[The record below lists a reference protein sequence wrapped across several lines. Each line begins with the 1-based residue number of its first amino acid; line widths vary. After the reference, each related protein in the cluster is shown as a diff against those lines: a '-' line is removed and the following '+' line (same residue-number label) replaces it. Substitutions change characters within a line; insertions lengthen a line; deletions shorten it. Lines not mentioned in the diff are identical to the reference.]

1 MKKCLS
7 FFMFL
12 SVLAHAGM
20 MEGYYD
26 NARKQ
31 MLEIIQDQ
39 VREESAYLRKKSLD
53 EEVLNAMR
61 SVPRHKFVPLIHRMS
76 SYENRPLS
84 IGYGQTISQPFIVA
98 IMTDLLELK
107 HTDRVLEVGT
117 GSGYQAAVLAEI
129 VKDVYTV
136 EVIEELAKTA
146 KKRLK
151 KLGYINVKTRSGD
164 GYYGWEE
171 NAPYDAIIVTAA
183 AGDIPPPLLKQLK
196 PGGKMIIPVKSMFY
210 VQHLILVEKDQ
221 KGALTTRQI
230 VPVMFVPLTG
240 KH

>member
-1 MKKCLS
+1 MEKCLS

-12 SVLAHAGM
+12 SVLVHAGM
-20 MEGYYD
+20 MDGYYD

-31 MLEIIQDQ
+31 MLEVIQEQ
-39 VREESAYLRKKSLD
+39 VREGSAYLRKKSLD
-53 EEVLNAMR
+53 KEVINAMR
-61 SVPRHKFVPLIHRMS
+61 SVPRHEFVPLIHRVS
-76 SYENRPLS
+76 SYANRPLS

-129 VKDVYTV
+129 VKEVYTV

-146 KKRLK
+146 KKRLE

-183 AGDIPPPLLKQLK
+183 AGHIPPPLLKQLK

>member
-1 MKKCLS
+1 
-7 FFMFL
+7 MFL
-12 SVLAHAGM
+12 SVLVHAGM
-20 MEGYYD
+20 MDGYYD

-31 MLEIIQDQ
+31 MLEVIQEQ
-39 VREESAYLRKKSLD
+39 VREGSAYLRKKSLD
-53 EEVLNAMR
+53 KEVINAMR
-61 SVPRHKFVPLIHRMS
+61 SVPRHEFVPLIHRVS
-76 SYENRPLS
+76 SYANRPLS

-129 VKDVYTV
+129 VKEVYTV

-146 KKRLK
+146 KKRLE

-183 AGDIPPPLLKQLK
+183 AGHIPPPLLKQLK

>member
-1 MKKCLS
+1 
-7 FFMFL
+7 MFL
-12 SVLAHAGM
+12 SVLVHAGM
-20 MEGYYD
+20 MDGYYD

-31 MLEIIQDQ
+31 MLEVIQEQ
-39 VREESAYLRKKSLD
+39 VREGSAYLRKKSLD
-53 EEVLNAMR
+53 KEVINAMR
-61 SVPRHKFVPLIHRMS
+61 SVPRHEFVPLIHRVS
-76 SYENRPLS
+76 SYANRPLS

-129 VKDVYTV
+129 VKEVYTV

-146 KKRLK
+146 KKRLE
-151 KLGYINVKTRSGD
+151 KLGYINVKTRSSD

-183 AGDIPPPLLKQLK
+183 AGHIPPPLLKQLK